1 MRTPFGTAQRGDS
14 GCCARRGGCPL
25 VGGCWGHPAHGDGER
40 AAVGQLGGKGR
51 GDSPQWGS
59 IGRQRGDKA
68 WGKQVGGGVPKRT
81 NG

>member
-1 MRTPFGTAQRGDS
+1 M
-14 GCCARRGGCPL
+14 
-25 VGGCWGHPAHGDGER
+25 
-40 AAVGQLGGKGR
+40 GQLGGKGR

-68 WGKQVGGGVPKRT
+68 WGKQVGGGVPKRI